1 MAYNKE
7 RYRALKMVAYYML
20 LSVWYLLS
28 LLPLWVHY
36 LLSDLLYLIVY
47 KIFGYRKAVVKSNLA
62 TSFPEKSKDE
72 LLKIERGFYHFLG
85 DYLAESVKLMTISKK
100 NLKKRLVFKGTE
112 VVNEIVE
119 SGQSC
124 AVYLGHYC
132 NWEWITSLP
141 LWVTPKAHCGQ
152 IYHPL
157 ENLVTDLVFLRL
169 RQRMGAECIAMQDT
183 LRKVLEYKN
192 KKQPIVIGYISDQ
205 KPFWNN
211 IHHWVDFLHHD
222 TPVLTGTER
231 IARRMNHAV
240 FYMDVRRIRRGYYEA
255 EFKLITREPQTMKEF
270 ELTDIY
276 YQHLE
281 QSILRAPEF
290 WLWSHNRFNR
300 TREEFNRNYEVV
312 NGKVVPK
319 AANDPESSSP
329 CTAE

>member
-1 MAYNKE
+1 MKI
-7 RYRALKMVAYYML
+7 VYYI
-20 LSVWYLLS
+20 VYIIWYGFS
-28 LLPLWVHY
+28 LLPLRVFY
-36 LLSDLLYLIVY
+36 VISDMLFWILYI
-47 KIFGYRKAVVKSNLA
+47 IIGYRRKVVWQNLK
-62 TSFPEKSKDE
+62 TSFPEKSE
-72 LLKIERGFYHFLG
+72 ERLRKIERGFYHFFC
-85 DYLAESVKLMTISKK
+85 DYLVESVKLMTISKK

-141 LWVTPKAHCGQ
+141 LWVTPKAQCGQ
-152 IYHPL
+152 IYHPI
-157 ENLVTDLVFLRL
+157 ENNDFDWLFLRL
-169 RQRMGAECIAMQDT
+169 RQRFGAVCIPMQDT
-183 LRKVLEYKN
+183 LRKIIEFRKDR
-192 KKQPIVIGYISDQ
+192 QPVVIGYISDQ
-205 KPFWNN
+205 KPHWVN

-240 FYMDVRRIRRGYYEA
+240 FYLDVRRIRRGYYEA
-255 EFKLITREPQTMKEF
+255 EIKLITREPQTMKEF

-319 AANDPESSSP
+319 AASDPESSSP

>member
-1 MAYNKE
+1 MKI
-7 RYRALKMVAYYML
+7 VYYI
-20 LSVWYLLS
+20 VYIIWYGFS
-28 LLPLWVHY
+28 LLPLRVFY
-36 LLSDLLYLIVY
+36 VISDMLFWILYI
-47 KIFGYRKAVVKSNLA
+47 IIGYRRKVVWQNLK
-62 TSFPEKSKDE
+62 TSFPEKSE
-72 LLKIERGFYHFLG
+72 ERLRKIERGFYHFFC
-85 DYLAESVKLMTISKK
+85 DYLVESVKLMTISKK

-141 LWVTPKAHCGQ
+141 LWVTPKAQCGQ
-152 IYHPL
+152 IYHPI
-157 ENLVTDLVFLRL
+157 ENNDFDWLFLRL
-169 RQRMGAECIAMQDT
+169 RQRFGAVCIPMQDT
-183 LRKVLEYKN
+183 LRKIIEFRKDR
-192 KKQPIVIGYISDQ
+192 QPVVIGYISDQ
-205 KPFWNN
+205 KPHWVN

-240 FYMDVRRIRRGYYEA
+240 FYLDVRRIRRGYYEA
-255 EFKLITREPQTMKEF
+255 EIKLITREPQTMKEF

-290 WLWSHNRFNR
+290 WLWSHKRWSR

-319 AANDPESSSP
+319 AASDPESSSP